1 MTTQEIKTILKSART
16 AGLDYL
22 RSGRRYKSRESYLT
36 CGKAVRY
43 ENTGASYE
51 RAGNPTERA
60 WCDMI
65 DCGTESDRDKKAF
78 TKAYCDASRLIYLI
92 KDDRKRQILDL
103 YYLQCK
109 SWAQVAARLEMTTR
123 NVHILHGKMLKY
135 ISENA

>member
-1 MTTQEIKTILKSART
+1 MTTQEVKSILKSART

-22 RSGRRYKSRESYLT
+22 SSQRRYKFREGSLV
-36 CGKAVRY
+36 CGKAIVY
-43 ENTGASYE
+43 DNSASHE
-51 RAGNPTERA
+51 RAGNATERA